1 MKQRP
6 DIKPL
11 RFHGSNVVSL
21 NLLRLRRRVAQIAP
35 AMAAKIG
42 KPQHAYLRRAAVKA
56 KTGGHFPG

>member
-1 MKQRP
+1 MKPRP

-11 RFHGSNVVSL
+11 LHGTNVVSI

-35 AMAAKIG
+35 DMADKMG

-56 KTGGHFPG
+56 KTGGYFKR